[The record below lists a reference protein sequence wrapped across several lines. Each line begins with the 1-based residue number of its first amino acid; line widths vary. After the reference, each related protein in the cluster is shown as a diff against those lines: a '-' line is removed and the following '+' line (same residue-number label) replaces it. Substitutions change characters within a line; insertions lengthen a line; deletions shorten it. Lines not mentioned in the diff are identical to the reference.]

1 MARPMTKISNRLMN
15 EESRF
20 IFQGGSRFAED
31 IANVIDDRQRALKCA
46 LSDLQCILSYLD
58 RQLDGRQIAWSDV
71 ADDIGDDIRQ
81 TINIC
86 EQAMQKDV
94 QS

>member
-1 MARPMTKISNRLMN
+1 MTRPTTKISQRLMKDD
-15 EESRF
+15 SRF

-31 IANVIDDRQRALKCA
+31 IAQAIDDRNRALKLA
-46 LSDLQCILSYLD
+46 VSDLQCILGYLEKH
-58 RQLDGRQIAWSDV
+58 LEGHTIAWSDV

-81 TINIC
+81 TIDIC
-86 EQAMQKDV
+86 EQAMKKDV